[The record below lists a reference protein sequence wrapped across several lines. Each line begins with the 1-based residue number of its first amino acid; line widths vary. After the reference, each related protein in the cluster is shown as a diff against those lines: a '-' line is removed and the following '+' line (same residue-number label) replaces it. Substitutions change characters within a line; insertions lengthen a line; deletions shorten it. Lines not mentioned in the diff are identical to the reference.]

1 MKKIATRPATLPKAD
16 GAFGT
21 RTADGFKVSE
31 TLPVCS
37 AESTAEDV
45 AAKIVIGS
53 TELSGAYSIAEFC
66 KAHGDFTRQHFHS
79 LIKQGRGPRIF
90 KVGKRT
96 LISRQAAAE
105 WILKMEAMTADALHM
120 AA

>member
-1 MKKIATRPATLPKAD
+1 MKTIVAQCVTQPTAEVDHEFRPADRLNASVTFPAVLAGNAPQQASTKTMNGTL
-16 GAFGT
+16 
-21 RTADGFKVSE
+21 E
-31 TLPVCS
+31 I
-37 AESTAEDV
+37 E
-45 AAKIVIGS
+45 
-53 TELSGAYSIAEFC
+53 GAYSIAEFC